1 MVTMMEKKK
10 IWLWIS
16 ALLLI
21 PGIVSLFVWKLQLGI
36 DFKGGSLSEYQT
48 TSLEQGREQVEKIF
62 TEEKVG
68 EIQLQSDVKTSDD
81 IRLYVKSQTLS
92 EDTHRNIVRRLE
104 ETNPVVKELSFETI
118 DPQVGRDVTRKALMA
133 IIVASAAIILYLAY
147 SFRGVPKPVSSWQFG
162 VIAVIALLHDV
173 LFIIGFYSLMGHFA
187 GYEVRAE
194 FVTAALTVMGFS
206 VHDTIVVFDR
216 LRENLKRHPSNTFS
230 QIANMSVAQTM
241 TRSLNTSLTVILVLL
256 AIVLLGG
263 ESIREFTLTLLVG
276 IAVGTYSSIFVA
288 TPLLD
293 WWQTAGPKVRGFFQR
308 SGNALY
314 LRIKDYQLPSL
325 RRQSARKTQKA

>member
-1 MVTMMEKKK
+1 MVTMMEKRKL
-10 IWLWIS
+10 WFWIS
-16 ALLLI
+16 ALLLL
-21 PGIVSLFVWKLQLGI
+21 PGIISLFVWQLQLGI

-48 TSLEQGREQVEKIF
+48 TSLEQGREHVEKIYR
-62 TEEKVG
+62 EEKAG
-68 EIQLQSDVKTSDD
+68 DIQIQSDVKGNDD
-81 IRLYVKSQTLS
+81 IRLYVKSQTLTEES
-92 EDTHRNIVRRLE
+92 HKNIVRRLSE
-104 ETNPVVKELSFETI
+104 SEPAVRELSFETI
-118 DPQVGRDVTRKALMA
+118 DPQVGKDVTRKAILA
-133 IIVASAAIILYLAY
+133 IILASGAIILYLAY

-162 VIAVIALLHDV
+162 VIAVITLLHDV
-173 LFIIGFYSLMGHFA
+173 LFIVGFYSLMGHFA

-216 LRENLKRHPSNTFS
+216 LRENLKRYPSHSFS
-230 QIANMSVAQTM
+230 QIANISVAQTIS
-241 TRSLNTSLTVILVLL
+241 RSLNTSLTVLLVLL

-293 WWQTAGPKVRGFFQR
+293 WWQGTGPKVRAFTNR
-308 SGNALY
+308 ISHKLY
-314 LRIKDYQLPSL
+314 LRLKDFELPRL
-325 RRQSARKTQKA
+325 RRPLGRKIRKA